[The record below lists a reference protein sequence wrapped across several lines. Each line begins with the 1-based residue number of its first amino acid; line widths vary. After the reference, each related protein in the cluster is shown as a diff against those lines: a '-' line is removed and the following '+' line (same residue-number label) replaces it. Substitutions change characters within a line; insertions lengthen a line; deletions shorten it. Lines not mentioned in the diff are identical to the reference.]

1 MDETRFQQSFSNSTV
16 GVVVQSSLDEF
27 SEIKNVCVFGFLKM
41 WKVNF
46 LKLFVL
52 CLIVLLFCRIDMS
65 TPVTNVN
72 IFLLSLLNYFLFLA
86 LFVPA

>member
-72 IFLLSLLNYFLFLA
+72 IFLL
-86 LFVPA
+86 